1 MRWFTSASGRLSILA
16 MFSRG
21 SSAFDCNNFRSS
33 SIKTSHEVARNLTG
47 ADAVRRG
54 VFLKVTKPYEVLLD
68 LAFTSPPKRLV
79 KSSRRWSHAFMRF
92 SHAMSRK
99 RMLLGVCLSV
109 VAAIGLAVML
119 FRARYSRTVTL
130 RDLTNGETQTVSVAF
145 NPHHMDWKVS
155 GDVEGSGF
163 VVLSYVYSNRVSGKF
178 SVGGGGDYY

>member
-1 MRWFTSASGRLSILA
+1 
-16 MFSRG
+16 
-21 SSAFDCNNFRSS
+21 
-33 SIKTSHEVARNLTG
+33 
-47 ADAVRRG
+47 
-54 VFLKVTKPYEVLLD
+54 
-68 LAFTSPPKRLV
+68 
-79 KSSRRWSHAFMRF
+79 MRF

-178 SVGGGGDYY
+178 SVGGGGDYYETNVSAAFIPEGKATGKIRASFRFNNWY